1 MKIRTRQLVKYV
13 HLLETLPIVD
23 NEDWGVFYKR
33 IERRRTRINNLRE
46 KLLMPESFY
55 PYKN

>member
-13 HLLETLPIVD
+13 HLLEVMPIVD
-23 NEDWGVFYKR
+23 DEDWGVFYKHV
-33 IERRRTRINNLRE
+33 IRRRNKINDLRE
-46 KLLMPESFY
+46 KLLMPESYY

>member
-23 NEDWGVFYKR
+23 NEDWGVFYKHVV
-33 IERRRTRINNLRE
+33 RRRNKINDLRE
-46 KLLMPESFY
+46 KLLMPESYY
-55 PYKN
+55 PYKD

>member
-13 HLLETLPIVD
+13 HLLEVLPIVD
-23 NEDWGVFYKR
+23 DDDWGVFYKYVV
-33 IERRRTRINNLRE
+33 RRRARINNLRE
-46 KLLMPESFY
+46 KLLMPESYY

>member
-13 HLLETLPIVD
+13 RLLEVLPIVD
-23 NEDWGVFYKR
+23 DEDQGVFYKHVV
-33 IERRRTRINNLRE
+33 RRRNKINDLRE
-46 KLLMPESFY
+46 KLLMPESYY

>member
-13 HLLETLPIVD
+13 RLLERLPITD
-23 NEDWGVFYKR
+23 EDWGVWYKHV
-33 IERRRTRINNLRE
+33 IRRRNKINDLRE
-46 KLLMPESFY
+46 KLLMAESYY

>member
-13 HLLETLPIVD
+13 HLLEVLPIVD
-23 NEDWGVFYKR
+23 DEDWGVFYKNVV
-33 IERRRTRINNLRE
+33 RRRNKINNLRE
-46 KLLMPESFY
+46 KLLMPESYY

>member
-13 HLLETLPIVD
+13 HLLEVLPIVD
-23 NEDWGVFYKR
+23 DEDWGVFCKNVV
-33 IERRRTRINNLRE
+33 RRRNKINNLRE
-46 KLLMPESFY
+46 KLLMPESYY

>member
-13 HLLETLPIVD
+13 HLLEVLPIVD
-23 NEDWGVFYKR
+23 DEDWGVFYKHV
-33 IERRRTRINNLRE
+33 IRRRNKINDLRE
-46 KLLMPESFY
+46 KLLMPESYY

>member
-13 HLLETLPIVD
+13 HLLEVMPIVD
-23 NEDWGVFYKR
+23 DEDWDVFYKHV
-33 IERRRTRINNLRE
+33 IRRRNKINNLRE
-46 KLLMPESFY
+46 KLLMPESYY

>member
-13 HLLETLPIVD
+13 HLLEVLPIVD
-23 NEDWGVFYKR
+23 EDWGVFCKHV
-33 IERRRTRINNLRE
+33 IRRRNKINDLRE
-46 KLLMPESFY
+46 KLLMPESYY

>member
-1 MKIRTRQLVKYV
+1 MKIRTRQFVKYV
-13 HLLETLPIVD
+13 RLLEVLPID
-23 NEDWGVFYKR
+23 DEDWGVFYKHVL
-33 IERRRTRINNLRE
+33 RRRNKINELRE

>member
-13 HLLETLPIVD
+13 HLLEVLPIVD
-23 NEDWGVFYKR
+23 DEDLGVVYKHVV
-33 IERRRTRINNLRE
+33 RRRVRINNLRE
-46 KLLMPESFY
+46 KLLMPESYY

>member
-13 HLLETLPIVD
+13 HLLEVLPIVD
-23 NEDWGVFYKR
+23 DEDWGVFYKHVVC
-33 IERRRTRINNLRE
+33 RRNKINDLRE
-46 KLLMPESFY
+46 KLLMPESYY

>member
-13 HLLETLPIVD
+13 RLLERLPIVD
-23 NEDWGVFYKR
+23 DEDWGVLYKHVV
-33 IERRRTRINNLRE
+33 RRRARINNLRE
-46 KLLMPESFY
+46 KLLMPESYY

>member
-13 HLLETLPIVD
+13 HLLEVLPIAD
-23 NEDWGVFYKR
+23 EDWGVSCKHV
-33 IERRRTRINNLRE
+33 IRRRNKINDLRE
-46 KLLMPESFY
+46 KLLMPESYY